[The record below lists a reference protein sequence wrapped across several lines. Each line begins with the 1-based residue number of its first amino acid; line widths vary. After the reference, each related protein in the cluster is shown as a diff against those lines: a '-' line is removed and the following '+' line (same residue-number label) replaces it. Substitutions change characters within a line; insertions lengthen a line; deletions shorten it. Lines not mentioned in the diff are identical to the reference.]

1 MFQAYE
7 DEIHSLEEEIKMLE
21 EQSQDSQQDN
31 VLNSGEN
38 LKTAELHRE
47 NLTSLNPELWKCSST
62 DVENQIKETECQI
75 AFLSQLTGICFSKYD
90 MQTVEK
96 DNNKVMQ
103 CRLFGNSRSVHF
115 ELEFEMMENKIEG
128 NVAAIITELN
138 IILES
143 NEFYDL
149 SRFISRAEE
158 QKSLLLFFRTL
169 SVFTK
174 WYDCRQSTF
183 RHFKD
188 KYPETVRLPE
198 RGSGECLVLQC
209 PSLTGF
215 ELRIFWKILVSDD
228 GLVTPV
234 LDLLTKIP
242 EQALNLDVNKVVE
255 NAGSSFRTLLRLF
268 GIEGAIES
276 LIKAL
281 CTKD

>member
-62 DVENQIKETECQI
+62 DLENQIKETECQI

-115 ELEFEMMENKIEG
+115 ELEFEMMENKVFI
-128 NVAAIITELN
+128 NKII
-138 IILES
+138 IILIFFVF
-143 NEFYDL
+143 NQLPVL
-149 SRFISRAEE
+149 SSRAEE

-209 PSLTGF
+209 PNNCYI
-215 ELRIFWKILVSDD
+215 ELFGTLGECFLKSCYCFS
-228 GLVTPV
+228 T
-234 LDLLTKIP
+234 
-242 EQALNLDVNKVVE
+242 ALNLDVNKVVE